1 MIIKTEAEVIDPEI
15 FLKSLIKGVG
25 NFYDKYYHGQY
36 IGKRNYHIRKLL
48 ENYDKKRF
56 SQAENLCEERSK
68 FLGEIQDLVDNKY
81 VGAF

>member
-1 MIIKTEAEVIDPEI
+1 MTIKIEAEVIDPEI
-15 FLKSLIKGVG
+15 LLKSLIKSVG

-36 IGKRNYHIRKLL
+36 IGRKNYHIRKLL

-56 SQAENLCEERSK
+56 SRAENLYEERLK
-68 FLGEIQDLVDNKY
+68 FLGEMQDLVDNEY